1 MSYIPV
7 LFISALT
14 GQRIQRVVEKAL
26 EVAAERAK
34 KVPTSQLN
42 AVVTKAVQAHHPP
55 SAGGRQVTIKYA
67 TQVRVEPPVIAFYSN
82 FPRGVK
88 EPYRR
93 YLENQIR
100 EAFGFGGVPLTL
112 SFKQK

>member
-1 MSYIPV
+1 
-7 LFISALT
+7 
-14 GQRIQRVVEKAL
+14 
-26 EVAAERAK
+26 VAAERGK
-34 KVPTSQLN
+34 QVPTSRLN
-42 AVVTKAVQAHHPP
+42 EVVTKAVQAHHPP

-67 TQVRVEPPVIAFYSN
+67 TQVRIEPPVIAFYSN

-100 EAFGFGGVPLTL
+100 DAFGFEGVPLTL